1 MDAPDA
7 RSGRK
12 GKEGM
17 RMRETGSSLWRR
29 EKHRRQIQR
38 RISIVLTILLVAV
51 AVILLVSL
59 FGNVKRPAEP
69 AAEAAGGAGGWP
81 RLYED
86 STFVDTPAYAA
97 STDATNTLVNRM
109 IQPVEGTLTSGF
121 GARNDPI
128 TGVLS
133 YHPAV
138 DLAAPAGTPILV
150 VLDGIVSDV
159 GYNSIYGNYVKVWHN
174 GRLQTMYSH
183 CSAVLVETGDVVSQ
197 GDVVAKVG
205 STGYSTGNHL
215 DFQVFI
221 DGENVDPA
229 PILGLTD

>member
-1 MDAPDA
+1 
-7 RSGRK
+7 
-12 GKEGM
+12 
-17 RMRETGSSLWRR
+17 MRETGSSLWRR
-29 EKHRRQIQR
+29 ERRRRQIQR

-51 AVILLVSL
+51 AIVLLVSL
-59 FGNVKRPAEP
+59 FGNVQRPTEP
-69 AAEAAGGAGGWP
+69 DTEAVGGSGWP

-86 STFVDTPAYAA
+86 SAFVDTPAYAA
-97 STDATNTLVNRM
+97 STDATNILVNRM
-109 IQPVEGTLTSGF
+109 IMPVEGTMTSGF

-128 TGVLS
+128 TGVPS

-138 DLAAPAGTPILV
+138 DLAAPAGAPIHV

-183 CSAVLVETGDVVSQ
+183 CSAVLVEIGAVVSQ
-197 GDVVAKVG
+197 GDTIAQVG
-205 STGYSTGNHL
+205 TTGYSTGNHL

-229 PILGLTD
+229 PILRLTD

>member
-1 MDAPDA
+1 M
-7 RSGRK
+7 
-12 GKEGM
+12 
-17 RMRETGSSLWRR
+17 
-29 EKHRRQIQR
+29 
-38 RISIVLTILLVAV
+38 
-51 AVILLVSL
+51 
-59 FGNVKRPAEP
+59 
-69 AAEAAGGAGGWP
+69 
-81 RLYED
+81 
-86 STFVDTPAYAA
+86 
-97 STDATNTLVNRM
+97 
-109 IQPVEGTLTSGF
+109 
-121 GARNDPI
+121 
-128 TGVLS
+128 
-133 YHPAV
+133 
-138 DLAAPAGTPILV
+138 